1 MNKTLRGCFLA
12 LAGGICWGI
21 SGSVGQYLFTVQRM
35 DSRWLVP
42 IRLGCAGILLFLYC
56 LFRNREALFG
66 VWRDRIC
73 RRELVVY
80 GLFGVA
86 FSQFFYFLTIQLA
99 SAAMGTI
106 LQDLGPAF
114 ILIAI
119 CISAHRFPKLREII
133 SLVLALV
140 GVLLL
145 ASHGSPAALSASA
158 MALLTGIASG
168 VCVAIY
174 NLAPVHLSRQYP
186 MPVML
191 SWAFLMGGAFFA
203 LFFHIWTIGY
213 VPDAAGL
220 AGIACVVIVGNI
232 LAFSLYMAGVKAAGP
247 VKAVLFGFSE
257 PVTAAILTVAVF
269 HGTFNLFDL
278 AGFVCIFIMLVLTA
292 QK

>member
-42 IRLGCAGILLFLYC
+42 IRLGLAGILLFAYC
-56 LFRNREALFG
+56 LARHREPLFH
-66 VWRDRIC
+66 VWRDKVC

-86 FSQFFYFLTIQLA
+86 SSQFFYFLTIQLA
-99 SAAMGTI
+99 GAAMGTI

-114 ILIAI
+114 ILIAV
-119 CISAHRFPKLREII
+119 CVSQHRAPKLREII
-133 SLVLALV
+133 SLLLALA

-145 ASHGSPAALSASA
+145 ASHGSPSALSASA
-158 MALLTGIASG
+158 AALLTGVISG
-168 VCVAIY
+168 ICVAVY
-174 NLAPVHLSRQYP
+174 NLAPAHVAKLYP

-203 LFFHIWTIGY
+203 LFFRSWTISY
-213 VPDAAGL
+213 VPNAAGL

-232 LAFSLYMAGVKAAGP
+232 MAFSLYTAGVNAAGP

-257 PVTAAILTVAVF
+257 PVTAAVLTVAVF
-269 HGTFNLFDL
+269 HGSFNLFDL
-278 AGFVCIFIMLVLTA
+278 TGFICIFIMLVLTA
-292 QK
+292 KK

>member
-1 MNKTLRGCFLA
+1 MSKTLRAVFLA
-12 LAGGICWGI
+12 LSGGICWGI
-21 SGSVGQYLFTVQRM
+21 SGSVGQYLFTVQHM

-42 IRLGCAGILLFLYC
+42 IRLGLPAFCSFCTACAKTVKRFFL
-56 LFRNREALFG
+56 
-66 VWRDRIC
+66 WRDKGLPPGARRLRTLRHRLQPVLLLSHDSARQRCDGNNSAGSRTGVHPDRHLHIC
-73 RRELVVY
+73 
-80 GLFGVA
+80 
-86 FSQFFYFLTIQLA
+86 T
-99 SAAMGTI
+99 
-106 LQDLGPAF
+106 PP
-114 ILIAI
+114 
-119 CISAHRFPKLREII
+119 FPKLREIM
-133 SLVLALV
+133 SLALALV

-158 MALLTGIASG
+158 MALLTGVASG

-203 LFFHIWTIGY
+203 LFFRIWTISY

-232 LAFSLYMAGVKAAGP
+232 LAFSLYMTGLKAAGP

-257 PVTAAILTVAVF
+257 PVTAAILTVVVF
-269 HGTFNLFDL
+269 HGSFNLFDL
-278 AGFVCIFIMLVLTA
+278 TGFICIFIMLVLTA